1 MFKTKADATRAHIFK
16 TALGLFRKKGFD
28 ATTMRDI
35 AAEADVALGSAYYY
49 FPSKEAIVAG
59 YYDHVQAE
67 HRRRSIEI
75 LAETSYL
82 KARLVGITE
91 AKLDILKDD
100 RKLLAALFRYGG
112 DPEHP
117 LSWFGPETR
126 RHRES
131 CMRTFAEALE
141 PEQLPAEVADIAPL
155 GLWALDMGIL
165 LYFLYDTSS
174 GQQRTRKLAAGA
186 MDLVV
191 RVRQFV
197 NFPLLRPMRR
207 HVIAML
213 REAGLIPDMKAI
225 LSPQPVEA
233 EAQAFAKF

>member
-28 ATTMRDI
+28 ATTMRDV
-35 AAEADVALGSAYYY
+35 ASEADVALGSAYYY
-49 FPSKEAIVAG
+49 FPSKEAIVSS
-59 YYDHVQAE
+59 YYDHVQVE
-67 HRRRSIEI
+67 HRRSSLEI
-75 LAETSYL
+75 LAQTQNL
-82 KARLVGITE
+82 KTRLIRITE

-100 RKLLAALFRYGG
+100 RKFLAALFRYGG
-112 DPEHP
+112 DPDHP

-131 CMRTFAEALE
+131 CMRTFAEVLE
-141 PEQLPAEVADIAPL
+141 PERLPADVAEIAPL

-174 GQQRTRKLAAGA
+174 GQERTRKLAAGA

-191 RVRQFV
+191 LARQFV
-197 NFPLLRPMRR
+197 TFPLLRPLRKR
-207 HVIAML
+207 VISML
-213 REAGLIPDMKAI
+213 REAGLIPDMQAI
-225 LSPQPVEA
+225 VTPESVEA
-233 EAQAFAKF
+233 EA